1 MLAGGLLTFCLA
13 PVRAVAEGPL
23 LALPVILAWA
33 LTWRFKRL
41 FAIPAALLAA
51 LAMIAATT
59 SLPALDL
66 AATLLRPVLVGPHS
80 SLPALT
86 GHELPLFL
94 FTLVLQHIPDQQ
106 RNAV

>member
-1 MLAGGLLTFCLA
+1 MLAGVLLTFCLA

-59 SLPALDL
+59 SLPALDS
-66 AATLLRPVLVGPHS
+66 AALLRRPGLVVPDL
-80 SLPALT
+80 SLPA
-86 GHELPLFL
+86 PLRPEDRRVGKEWGS
-94 FTLVLQHIPDQQ
+94 T
-106 RNAV
+106 

>member
-1 MLAGGLLTFCLA
+1 MLAGVLLTFCLA

-41 FAIPAALLAA
+41 FAIPPALLAA

-59 SLPALDL
+59 SLPALAS
-66 AATLLRPVLVGPHS
+66 AALLLRPVLGVPEDRN
-80 SLPALT
+80 T
-86 GHELPLFL
+86 GVWGKRVACIVDTGGLRF
-94 FTLVLQHIPDQQ
+94 
-106 RNAV
+106 